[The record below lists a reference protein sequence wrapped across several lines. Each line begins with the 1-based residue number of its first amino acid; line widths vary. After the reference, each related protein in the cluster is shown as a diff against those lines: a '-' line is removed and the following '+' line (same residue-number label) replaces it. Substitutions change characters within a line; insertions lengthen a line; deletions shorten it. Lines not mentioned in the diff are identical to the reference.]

1 MLPGPPALYLRV
13 LPLVLRDR
21 GLAEVRLARELEAG
35 FHGAEEVRADLVG
48 VLERGHDVGGAGQ
61 GLEQLD
67 LLERIRHCIT
77 ALETVA
83 VSEQNLDTFVVIS
96 LCDPV
101 K

>member
-67 LLERIRHCIT
+67 LLERVRHG
-77 ALETVA
+77 VA
-83 VSEQNLDTFVVIS
+83 SLQPVPVAEQHLR
-96 LCDPV
+96 
-101 K
+101 